1 MVYVPIM
8 DKMDEK
14 VAISR
19 HIIEACVRAAN
30 AKGWKDA
37 AGVLHGTL
45 FLTCE
50 PMSLDELS
58 QETGYSK
65 TTVRLNMN
73 ILSDLGL
80 VRRVLVPKD
89 RRFHYIIETNSV
101 SMRSAM
107 MANMQIEI
115 KNMLAALDCTEKYI
129 DQSSAM
135 SESDREKVRQRINEI
150 RRFYDQ
156 ENRLLGLIGG
166 YSTDDLIDILKRAS
180 A

>member
-1 MVYVPIM
+1 VVNNSFV
-8 DKMDEK
+8 DKDGMQAASK
-14 VAISR
+14 Y
-19 HIIEACVRAAN
+19 IIEACVRAAN

-37 AGVLHGTL
+37 VGVLHGTL
-45 FLTCE
+45 FLACE

-58 QETGYSK
+58 QGTGYSK

-73 ILSDLGL
+73 LLSDLGL

-107 MANMQIEI
+107 MANMQSEI
-115 KNMLAALDCTEKYI
+115 KNMLAALDCTEKYV

-150 RRFYDQ
+150 RRFYEQ

>member
-1 MVYVPIM
+1 V
-8 DKMDEK
+8 DKDGTQAASK
-14 VAISR
+14 Y
-19 HIIEACVRAAN
+19 IIDACVRAAN

-37 AGVLHGTL
+37 VGVLHGTL
-45 FLTCE
+45 FLACE

-58 QETGYSK
+58 QRTGYSK

-73 ILSDLGL
+73 LLSDLGL

-107 MANMQIEI
+107 MANMQVEI
-115 KNMLAALDCTEKYI
+115 KDMLTALDGTEKHI
-129 DQSSAM
+129 DQCTAI
-135 SESDREKVRQRINEI
+135 SESDREKVRKRINEI

-156 ENRLLGLIGG
+156 ENRLLGLIVG
-166 YSTDDLIDILKRAS
+166 YSTDDLIEILDRAS
-180 A
+180 V